1 MQYTNL
7 FSTKENVSLD
17 FRLKNIDDARN
28 YLLEEKKTWWFNKWK
43 TVYRALNHFEHFVVF
58 VSAVSGCVLI
68 SASSS
73 LVGVYVSIANTVVQA
88 EIFAVTAGIKKYKP
102 IYQEKEEKS

>member
-7 FSTKENVSLD
+7 FSTKENGSLD
-17 FRLKNIDDARN
+17 FRLKNIDEARN

-88 EIFAVTAGIKKYKP
+88 EIFAVTGGIKKYKP